1 MNIAAWK
8 DTVEV
13 LGSLATTL
21 ALGIGGV
28 GAYFKFF
35 KGRVFHTRLS
45 LTLNHS
51 WVQKDGSSYLSLV
64 ANVQNTG
71 TSNVTLVQ
79 SEQGEHFLKIWA
91 CEVVPN
97 TTLWETC
104 LWEIGQAIPIFKY
117 EDNIEAGESVSEEHL
132 VIVPS
137 SGQIAFKIEFGV
149 RARKNPL
156 KALLRR
162 EQDYHRWKCE
172 KIITASETV

>member
-13 LGSLATTL
+13 LSSIVTTG
-21 ALGIGGV
+21 ALIIGGV

-71 TSNVTLVQ
+71 ISNVTLVQ

-91 CEVVPN
+91 CEAVPN
-97 TTLWETC
+97 AALWEAC
-104 LWEIGQAIPIFKY
+104 L
-117 EDNIEAGESVSEEHL
+117 
-132 VIVPS
+132 
-137 SGQIAFKIEFGV
+137 
-149 RARKNPL
+149 
-156 KALLRR
+156 
-162 EQDYHRWKCE
+162 
-172 KIITASETV
+172 